1 MKASKFIVLLGG
13 VIGIVAFFLPF
24 LEFAHQGARVTPSA
38 MQFVTGGISAA
49 GAESVNRVIQDMRI
63 IVLVSF
69 APAVMCAL
77 FGLIG
82 ALKGSFGRGLGAGS
96 LLFGLL
102 TFAVW
107 FVLNT
112 AAADAGAV
120 AGIGMWLLMVSGAAA
135 TIGGLIAV
143 IKPDR
148 GAASSTTRY
157 AATIKA

>member
-1 MKASKFIVLLGG
+1 MKASKFLVLLGG

-24 LEFAHQGARVTPSA
+24 LEFVHQGGTVAPSA
-38 MQFVTGGISAA
+38 MQFVTGGISAK
-49 GAESVNRVIQDMRI
+49 GAETVNRVVQDMRI

-82 ALKGSFGRGLGAGS
+82 MLKGSFARGLGAGA

-102 TFAVW
+102 TFGVW

-112 AAADAGAV
+112 AAADAGAR
-120 AGIGMWLLMVSGAAA
+120 AGIGMWLLMVAGAAGA
-135 TIGGLIAV
+135 IGGLIAL

-148 GAASSTTRY
+148 GAAQTHRY